1 MPAQRIL
8 IVDDNYHAAL
18 SLGTLLEQMGHDI
31 DYAHD
36 GHAALTAARR
46 HRAEVVFLDL
56 GLPGIDGF
64 EVARQLRADPRFR
77 SILIIAL
84 TGSGSQADAEKAH
97 EAGMDQ
103 FVLKPVGIAFLE
115 SLFRHL

>member
-18 SLGTLLEQMGHDI
+18 SLGTLLEHMGHDI

-46 HRAEVVFLDL
+46 HRAQVVFLNL
-56 GLPGIDGF
+56 ALPGIDGF
-64 EVARQLRADPRFR
+64 EVARQLRADPLFAGIR
-77 SILIIAL
+77 IIAL
-84 TGSGSQADAEKAH
+84 TGSGDREDPEKAFQ
-97 EAGMDQ
+97 AGVDQ
-103 FVLKPVGIAFLE
+103 FVLKPVSIAFLE
-115 SLFRHL
+115 SLFRP